1 MSVVSAV
8 CCQEDVLRRADHS
21 SRSLTDCG
29 VNECDREA
37 SAPWSPRPTRLSSHE
52 KIKCVYC
59 YRTLT

>member
-29 VNECDREA
+29 VNECDCEA
-37 SAPWSPRPTRLSSHE
+37 SAPWRPRPTTA
-52 KIKCVYC
+52 VNP
-59 YRTLT
+59 